1 MHFQIVN
8 PMYFRILFL
17 LIALSPSAASAGS
30 SQIFVK
36 TLTGKVITLDTD
48 SQDSVEN
55 IKRKIQ
61 DKEGILPDDQW
72 IIFAGKLL
80 KDGRTLLDYNIQ
92 AESTLQLVRYNPE
105 ADYGVD
111 YGGKQIVLVSAPS
124 GFPII
129 IVLISAIFGLIAMRS
144 YKARSQN

>member
-1 MHFQIVN
+1 MH
-8 PMYFRILFL
+8 FRILFL
-17 LIALSPSAASAGS
+17 LIALFPSAVSAGS

-36 TLTGKVITLDTD
+36 TLTGRVITLDAD
-48 SQDSVEN
+48 SSDSVEN
-55 IKRKIQ
+55 IKQKIQ

-72 IIFAGKLL
+72 IIFAGNLL
-80 KDGRTLLDYNIQ
+80 KDGRTMLDYNIQ

-111 YGGKQIVLVSAPS
+111 YGGKQTVLVSAPS